1 MLGLGRG
8 TWAVARILILIQQT
22 YVNLPLSRAYF
33 FSAMRRDILAE
44 VSSKG
49 MIKTGLKSDICQV
62 C

>member
-1 MLGLGRG
+1 MLTR
-8 TWAVARILILIQQT
+8 
-22 YVNLPLSRAYF
+22 PLSHVYLI
-33 FSAMRRDILAE
+33 SAMRRDILAE